1 MKRRLLTHVT
11 VPWFPLPIGSN
22 VLSMTLRS
30 VTDSANIL
38 LTSVPI
44 LISLLPSVLLQLFE
58 LLKEE
63 LAEVWDQVEDRS
75 RNLRR
80 DLAEI
85 ETFDSVFLFL

>member
-1 MKRRLLTHVT
+1 
-11 VPWFPLPIGSN
+11 
-22 VLSMTLRS
+22 MTLRS

>member
-1 MKRRLLTHVT
+1 M
-11 VPWFPLPIGSN
+11 
-22 VLSMTLRS
+22 LSMTLRS